1 MEKMPSY
8 KLSIFGLDPDRTSVG
23 CGRDM
28 RISPKHAREICSA
41 IRGRTLEEAKSFLE
55 EVEEKERSV
64 PFKKHRKTVGH
75 RKDLEKWVI
84 GRYPVKAAYHI
95 RRVLENA
102 ENNSVF
108 KGLDTAK
115 LRVIHAAAMRGTK
128 IKRVM
133 PRAFGR
139 SSPKVKTL
147 THVEIVL
154 EED

>member
-1 MEKMPSY
+1 MPSY
-8 KLSIFGLDPDRTSVG
+8 KLSVFGLDPDRTAVG

-28 RISPKHAREICSA
+28 RISPKHAREVCAA
-41 IRGRTLEEAKSFLE
+41 IRGLPLEDAKTFLE
-55 EVEEKERSV
+55 EVEAKKRSV
-64 PFKKHRKTVGH
+64 PFKRHRKKVGH
-75 RKDLEKWVI
+75 RKDLQKWVI
-84 GRYPVKAAYHI
+84 GRYPIKAALNI

-115 LRVIHAAAMRGTK
+115 LRVVHAAAMRGTK

-133 PRAFGR
+133 ARAQGR

-147 THVEIVL
+147 THIEIVL